1 MDKLTQKQEAKTA
14 YKNSRIEISD
24 HFHHLAKMVEIDSD
38 VKREIEDIMLTRYA
52 CYLIT
57 QKEDSKND

>member
-24 HFHHLAKMVEIDSD
+24 HFRQVGKMVEIGSNT
-38 VKREIEDIMLTRYA
+38 KREIEDIMPTSYVLSSY
-52 CYLIT
+52 Y
-57 QKEDSKND
+57 SKKR